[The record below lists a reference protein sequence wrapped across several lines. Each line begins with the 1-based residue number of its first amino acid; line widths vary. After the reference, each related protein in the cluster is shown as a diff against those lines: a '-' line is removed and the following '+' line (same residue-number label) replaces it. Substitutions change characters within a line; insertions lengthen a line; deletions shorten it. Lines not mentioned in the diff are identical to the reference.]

1 MVNGRR
7 QRGKKHK
14 SDSKEASYSIV
25 DVKAKKVR
33 DVALYAR
40 RNKGMTNTDIAKIFQ
55 IKRSTVAKYKEMYEK
70 KIPFGRPGRPP
81 LLDKKAIE
89 EVKQVTRDRVLCNQT
104 LLLTSSDEHDQL
116 NLKQFLID
124 KINETSERRGH
135 TKAVFG
141 LNKTQ
146 INTLCKQCDL
156 KIVSTQRTTGS
167 RAISC
172 SSVYNAASTLVL
184 WKSFATLGVNPRCL
198 LNLDATSVLIT
209 LMDES
214 WDKRFANRGV
224 IPIDLKVIDD
234 KSSA

>member
-1 MVNGRR
+1 M
-7 QRGKKHK
+7 
-14 SDSKEASYSIV
+14 DE
-25 DVKAKKVR
+25 
-33 DVALYAR
+33 
-40 RNKGMTNTDIAKIFQ
+40 
-55 IKRSTVAKYKEMYEK
+55 
-70 KIPFGRPGRPP
+70 
-81 LLDKKAIE
+81 KAIE
-89 EVKQVTRDRVLCNQT
+89 EVKEVTRDRVLSNQI

-116 NLKQFLID
+116 NLKQLLID

-141 LNKTQ
+141 LKNTQ

-156 KIVSTQRTTGS
+156 KITSTQRTTGS

-184 WKSFATLGVNPRCL
+184 WKAYATLGVNPRCL

-214 WDKRFANRGV
+214 WDERLANRGV

-234 KSSA
+234 KSSAQSSNGPAHKGCARIRWFPVMNACGDVDQLCLLSATHRWIKTKLMSMR